1 MARSSM
7 ITTIRSHGGLAFELA
22 KRDVFTRY
30 RGSVLGLAW
39 SFFNPLLMLVVYT
52 LFFTEVFQARWGQ
65 QAIGK
70 GTFASAL
77 FVGLIV
83 HGVLAESATKSVASI
98 IGNPNFVKKILF
110 PVEVLPWVTV
120 LAATF
125 HALLSVLVLLA
136 VVIVVNGAIP
146 VTALLWPLMLPPIM
160 LLCAGFGWLLAAGAV
175 YFRDVSQVVGV
186 LVTVLLF
193 TSPVFFPVE
202 GLPAG
207 FARIIALNP
216 LSYPIEQSRD
226 LLLWGTGMDWAHYA
240 RYTLITTTFAWVSHA
255 LFMRVKPG
263 FADVL

>member
-1 MARSSM
+1 MARNSM
-7 ITTIRSHGGLAFELA
+7 ITTIWSHGGLAFELA

-65 QAIGK
+65 QDIGK
-70 GTFASAL
+70 GAFASAL

-83 HGVLAESATKSVASI
+83 YGILAESATKSVGSI
-98 IGNPNFVKKILF
+98 VGNPNFVKKILF

-125 HALLSVLVLLA
+125 HALLSVLVLL
-136 VVIVVNGAIP
+136 VVVVMNGTVNAT
-146 VTALLWPLMLPPIM
+146 VLLWPLMLMPIM
-160 LLCAGFGWLLAAGAV
+160 MLCVGVGWLLAAGAV

-193 TSPVFFPVE
+193 TSPVFFPAE

-207 FARIIALNP
+207 FARIISFNP

-226 LLLWGTGMDWAHYA
+226 LLLWGLGMDWGHYV
-240 RYTLITTTFAWVSHA
+240 RYTALAAAFAWVSHA